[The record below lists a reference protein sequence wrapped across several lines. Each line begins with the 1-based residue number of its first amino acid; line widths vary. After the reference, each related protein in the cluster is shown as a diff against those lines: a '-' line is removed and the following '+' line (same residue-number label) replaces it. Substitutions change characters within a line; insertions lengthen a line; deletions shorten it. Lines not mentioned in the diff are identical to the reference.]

1 MGTVGH
7 ISLCI
12 SGLHYHVSIWYRFWD
27 IRRRIMACRWNMI
40 NDHSRSLKTAQL
52 DNVYITSCQSTTLST
67 APFTQISGGRGFRV
81 SSSSGIR
88 PRKPSRSNNNES
100 ALIDHVTQRE
110 PCRQLVSSDGDRQS
124 QSVLPDG
131 PQRGNQKRE
140 RRSPFRQLETPLHK
154 GKTIVCG
161 WKAQRR
167 HESAYF
173 PLIALTGYRSHAV
186 IL

>member
-1 MGTVGH
+1 MTLPRQRHCMGTVGH

-40 NDHSRSLKTAQL
+40 NDHSRSLKMAQL

-110 PCRQLVSSDGDRQS
+110 PCRQLVSSDGDRQIEPERFTRWTS
-124 QSVLPDG
+124 KRQS
-131 PQRGNQKRE
+131 
-140 RRSPFRQLETPLHK
+140 
-154 GKTIVCG
+154 KT
-161 WKAQRR
+161 WKAVT
-167 HESAYF
+167 
-173 PLIALTGYRSHAV
+173 I
-186 IL
+186 